1 MARRGGLR
9 LAAVIL
15 AAGAL
20 LVGLGPTDVA
30 AAAPPANDTRA
41 AATVVGSLPFSETV
55 DVSAASRAASD
66 PGACYN
72 DILARWARTMHRTVW
87 YRIPAPGADTLIVR
101 VVASAG
107 RPVLAA
113 GRTISGRLVG
123 DCQYTGRRDATGYMS
138 YIDSGSDAYVVIG
151 LADDVPAT
159 LDVEIRSGAAHD
171 ATNDAWQD
179 ATPIEQT
186 PFVDRVDLTAA
197 TGSADDPTTCGG
209 SQHTIWYRI
218 RPAHRI
224 RLEVSTSGQAP
235 VVWILRRASG
245 AFVTSRCVQSDAE
258 TADLEWTFQAG
269 VTTYI
274 AVGLQEGAIGGSPGS
289 VTLTIPNDPVTPTPP
304 WAVSGTGH
312 PSAPMPATSTIEPWR
327 PRGPDGPTPLSIVA
341 MILAG
346 ASGAAVALR
355 RARWKVR
362 PG

>member
-9 LAAVIL
+9 SVAVML

-20 LVGLGPTDVA
+20 LVGLGPTGVA
-30 AAAPPANDTRA
+30 AAAPPPNDKRA
-41 AATVVGSLPFSETV
+41 DATVVGSLPFSDSV
-55 DVSAASRAASD
+55 DVSGATRAASD

-72 DILARWARTMHRTVW
+72 DILARWARTMHRTIW

-107 RPVLAA
+107 RPVLVA
-113 GRTISGRLVG
+113 GRLISGRLVG

-138 YIDSGSDAYVVIG
+138 YIDPGADAYVVIG

-159 LDVEIRSGAAHD
+159 LDVAIESGAAHD
-171 ATNDAWQD
+171 ASNDAWQD

-186 PFVDRVDLTAA
+186 PFVDRVDLSTA
-197 TGSADDPTTCGG
+197 TGSADDPPGCSA
-209 SQHTIWYRI
+209 SQHTVWYRI
-218 RPAHRI
+218 RPAHRM
-224 RLEVSTSGQAP
+224 RLEVSASGGRRACRSSVAP
-235 VVWILRRASG
+235 PGHSSPSLRRSG
-245 AFVTSRCVQSDAE
+245 RGD
-258 TADLEWTFQAG
+258 ADLEWTFAGG

-274 AVGLQEGAIGGSPGS
+274 MVGLAESGTRQPPGA

-312 PSAPMPATSTIEPWR
+312 PGAPMPATSTIEPGR
-327 PRGPDGPTPLSIVA
+327 PPAPDGPTPLSIVVV
-341 MILAG
+341 ILAG

-362 PG
+362 PF